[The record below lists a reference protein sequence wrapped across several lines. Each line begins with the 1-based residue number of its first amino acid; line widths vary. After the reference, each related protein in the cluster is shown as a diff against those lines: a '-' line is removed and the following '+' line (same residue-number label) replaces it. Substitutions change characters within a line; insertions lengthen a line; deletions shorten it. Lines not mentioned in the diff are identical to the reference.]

1 MISNIMLVILL
12 ALSSTV
18 VFSFSQP
25 LQHIPSHGPTSIYSS
40 IQSSTQP
47 GTGQHLDTSGPQ
59 FFLQQITGQ
68 RFDISDQPS
77 SPGLPTSSKLL
88 VPTLHPSLD
97 SKLAPAVNYKGA
109 VIFYLLCPSG
119 SATDLAPT
127 FGHKGEM
134 ALWLPK
140 GVLATQDTWP
150 SVEFQPLD
158 TISHDAMRL
167 LASVLLATCQALDL
181 IEDVLGNNMLMY
193 LLQYMVC
200 SGKFHSQ
207 SAFALKVTCGWEF

>member
-1 MISNIMLVILL
+1 MLVILL
-12 ALSSTV
+12 ASSSTV
-18 VFSFSQP
+18 VSSFSQP
-25 LQHIPSHGPTSIYSS
+25 LQHIPEYGPTSIQTSFQSS
-40 IQSSTQP
+40 IQP
-47 GTGQHLDTSGPQ
+47 GTGQHFGTSGPQ
-59 FFLQQITGQ
+59 ILLHHITGQ
-68 RFDISDQPS
+68 HFDTSDQLS
-77 SPGLPTSSKLL
+77 SPGLPNSSKLL

-97 SKLAPAVNYKGA
+97 SKLAPAVTYKGA
-109 VIFYLLCPSG
+109 VILFLLCPSG

-140 GVLATQDTWP
+140 GVLAMQDAWP
-150 SVEFQPLD
+150 SVEVQPLD
-158 TISHDAMRL
+158 TISYDAMRL